1 MKRYN
6 ISWMLAVLV
15 TVLSSCSDYLDI
27 NTNPNQAT
35 TVQPLLVLPA
45 AITGTA
51 SVSSQYNSYGGHFGG
66 YIANAGGF
74 SGFGNLFNYQ
84 LIPDNYNALWVNAYD
99 NLNDYKYVMDQTKG
113 DDKLAY
119 ANAAANI
126 MVAYN
131 FQKLVDAFGDVPYTE
146 ALQNN
151 ANLTPKYDDA
161 ATIYQ
166 DLVTKLDEAIALIDA
181 AEFPTALNSSSDP
194 MFGGDMTKWKRF
206 ANTIKLRILIRVSGV
221 PALSSFVTTKFAAMD
236 KTLGFIADDAIVNP
250 GYVKD
255 KPNPLWN
262 TWGYQTTGAL
272 ANSSRIPTEFAFGF
286 YKGPKLTDNGRGSVI
301 YKNFATNTP
310 VNQLGDEVDAPTIIT
325 NYSTWYTGTF
335 SSASSISNALGVL
348 KGPGQGQVLMLLA
361 EAKFLQAEAQLKG
374 LLTGDY
380 AATFDAGIAASYT
393 YLYKDVTNVV
403 AAGKNVATD
412 VAAYKADNDE
422 SYLVNIKL
430 ATTPA
435 QRLEAIIT
443 QKWIA
448 VNMIN
453 SEEGYN
459 EFRRTG
465 YPVTQP
471 NGDGYRNIASML
483 STSTRADKLPSRILY
498 PTSEQSYNAG
508 NYRVINPFTD
518 LIFWDPN

>member
-1 MKRYN
+1 MKRFN
-6 ISWMLAVLV
+6 IGWMLALLV

-35 TVQPLLVLPA
+35 SAQPLLVLPQAIVGSA
-45 AITGTA
+45 A
-51 SVSSQYNSYGGHFGG
+51 VSSQFNGYGAHFGG
-66 YIANAGGF
+66 YMANAGGF

-84 LIPDNYNALWVNAYD
+84 LVPGDHNALWVNTYD
-99 NLNDYKYVMDQTKG
+99 NLNDYKYVIDETEG
-113 DDKLAY
+113 DDTQAY

-131 FQKLVDAFGDVPYTE
+131 YQKLVDAFGDVPYTE

-166 DLVTKLDEAIALIDA
+166 DLVARLDKSIALIDA
-181 AEFPTALNSSSDP
+181 AKFPLSLNSSSDP
-194 MFGGDMTKWKRF
+194 MFGGDMTKWKKF
-206 ANTIKLRILIRVSGV
+206 ANTIKLKLLIRVSGV
-221 PALSSFVTTKFAAMD
+221 ASLSSFVTTNFAAID
-236 KTLGFIADDAIVNP
+236 KELGFLTDDAIVNP

-262 TWGYQTTGAL
+262 AWGYTNTGAL
-272 ANSSRIPTEFAFGF
+272 ANTSRIPTEYAFGF
-286 YKGPKLTDNGRGSVI
+286 YKGQKLTDSGRGEVI

-335 SSASSISNALGVL
+335 SSASSISNSLGVL
-348 KGPGQGQVLMLLA
+348 KGPSQGQVIMLLA
-361 EAKFLQAEAQLKG
+361 ESEFLQAEARLKAF
-374 LLTGDY
+374 LTGDY
-380 AATFDAGIAASYT
+380 IANFNAGIVASFR

-403 AAGKNVATD
+403 SASKNVATD
-412 VAAYKADNDE
+412 VAGYKSDNAE
-422 SYLVNIKL
+422 SFLVNIKL

-465 YPVTQP
+465 YPRTVP
-471 NGDGYRNIASML
+471 NGDGYENIASLL

-498 PTSEQSYNAG
+498 PASEQSYNSA
-508 NYRVINPFTD
+508 NYRAINQFTD